1 MDNKEINL
9 LKKALERQKKARQQ
23 AERILENKSKEL
35 YDVTRHLKETNN
47 KLENLL
53 SEKTSELDGVFM
65 NILDPY
71 VLMDLQFNVINMNT
85 SAKELLQ
92 KDHTKENVNLA
103 RFIHPDFQQY
113 TLESMQSLLEV
124 GTLKN
129 YRAKIIISQGMEIWV
144 QINASLIFNSQRKPI
159 AAQGIIRD
167 ITGEMEV
174 KELLGEQKKQLDI
187 IVENSPLGIL
197 LAKDNKIIKANETFM
212 QMLGYSHHE
221 LMHISLKDISAP
233 EEQSDS
239 CMLLDQ
245 MNEGI
250 LEEFTAIKKFFKKD
264 GSFILTKTRMNA
276 VTNHQ
281 GEINYQVGIIEDI
294 SKERKAEM
302 ELKASESRLSTLIS
316 NLHSGVLLENE
327 DRKIALTNKMFCN
340 LFNIPANPEDLK
352 GADCSESAEQ
362 SKVYFKNPDTFVKR
376 IEEILEQREIV
387 LSDELELIDGRIFE
401 RDYIPIYNDGIY
413 KGHLWAYHDVT
424 IGKNYKKNLEAQRE
438 KYSSIIAN
446 MNLGLVEVDNND
458 VIQMV
463 NQSFCQMSGFREHEL
478 VGKVARDILQV
489 SNKELIPSKN
499 KRRLSGA
506 SDSYEIEVQ
515 SKDGRNR
522 HWLISGAPRYNESG
536 TVIGSIG
543 IHLDITD
550 QKNLEFQK
558 EKLLKELEISNTGLQ
573 EYAHIVS
580 HDLKSP
586 LRSISSLATWLYED
600 YKDILD
606 EGGKQNLQM
615 MQEKVA
621 SMDKLIHGI
630 LEYSTANSSELDS
643 STVNLNEVV
652 SEIRETIYIPE
663 HVTISVPEKLPVIQA
678 DRTKMYQLF
687 QNIIGN
693 AVVHIEKKM
702 GVVEVTA
709 SEYDDF
715 WEFSIKDNGVG
726 IPEKFHKKIFKIFQ
740 SIGNN
745 ERSTGIGLS
754 IVKKIVDRY
763 EGDVWVES
771 EVGKGTDFHFTI
783 KKSLVSQSDENCTGN
798 KKAKQPF

>member
-1 MDNKEINL
+1 MDSKEIDL

-23 AERILENKSKEL
+23 AERILESKSKEL
-35 YDVTRHLKETNN
+35 YDVTRHLKDTNS
-47 KLENLL
+47 KLESLL
-53 SEKTSELDGVFM
+53 NERTSELDGVFM

-71 VLMDLQFNVINMNT
+71 VLMDLQFNVINMNV
-85 SAKELLQ
+85 SAKELLEI
-92 KDHTKENVNLA
+92 DHTQENVNLA
-103 RFIHPDFQQY
+103 RFVHPDFQQY
-113 TLESMQSLLEV
+113 TMESMQSLMDV

-129 YRAKIIISQGMEIWV
+129 YRAKIIVSGGREIWV
-144 QINASLIFNSQRKPI
+144 QINASLIFNYQRKPI

-174 KELLGEQKKQLDI
+174 KELLAEQKKQLDI

-197 LAKDNKIIKANETFM
+197 LAKDNKIIRANETFM

-221 LMHISLKDISAP
+221 LQNISLKVISAP

-239 CMLLDQ
+239 CKLLDQ
-245 MNEGI
+245 MNQGI

-316 NLHSGVLLENE
+316 NLHSGVLLEDEN
-327 DRKIALTNKMFCN
+327 RKIALTNKMFCN

-362 SKVYFKNPDTFVKR
+362 SKIYFKNPDAFVKR
-376 IEEILEQREIV
+376 IEEILEQKETV
-387 LSDELELIDGRIFE
+387 LSDELELIDGRVLE

-424 IGKNYKKNLEAQRE
+424 IGKNYKRNLEAQRE

-463 NQSFCQMSGFREHEL
+463 NHSFCQMSGFEEHEL
-478 VGKVARDILQV
+478 VGKVASKVIHIT
-489 SNKELIPSKN
+489 NKEVIIAKN
-499 KRRLSGA
+499 KTRLAGA

-558 EKLLKELEISNTGLQ
+558 EKLLKELEVSNTGLQ

-586 LRSISSLATWLYED
+586 LRSISSLATWLNED
-600 YKDILD
+600 YKDVLD
-606 EGGKQNLQM
+606 DAGKQQLQM

-630 LEYSTANSSELDS
+630 LEYSTANSSELDN
-643 STVNLNEVV
+643 TCVNLNEVIA
-652 SEIRETIYIPE
+652 EIQEVIYIPD
-663 HVTISVPEKLPVIQA
+663 HVEISVAPDLPTIIA
-678 DRTKMYQLF
+678 DKTKMHQLF

-693 AVVHIEKKM
+693 AVVHIEKEK
-702 GVVEVTA
+702 GLVEVIAQDKNDYWQFTV
-709 SEYDDF
+709 
-715 WEFSIKDNGVG
+715 KDNGVG
-726 IPEKFHKKIFKIFQ
+726 IPKKYHEKIFKIFQ
-740 SIGNN
+740 SVGTN

-763 EGDVWVES
+763 EGEIWVES
-771 EVGKGTDFHFTI
+771 EIGEGTEFHFTL
-783 KKSLVSQSDENCTGN
+783 KKNINNHKNEDNLSYKPQKISL
-798 KKAKQPF
+798 

>member
-1 MDNKEINL
+1 MDSKEVLL

-23 AERILENKSKEL
+23 AERILESKSKEL
-35 YDVTRHLKETNN
+35 YDVSRHLKETNN
-47 KLENLL
+47 KLETLL

-85 SAKELLQ
+85 SAKDLFQ

-103 RFIHPDFQQY
+103 RFIHPHFQQY
-113 TLESMQSLLEV
+113 TMESMQSLLDV
-124 GTLKN
+124 GILKN
-129 YRAKIIISQGMEIWV
+129 YRAKIRVAQGKEIWV
-144 QINASLIFNSQRKPI
+144 QINASLIFNNQRKPI

-174 KELLGEQKKQLDI
+174 KELLAEQKKQLDI

-197 LAKDNKIIKANETFM
+197 LTKDNRIIKANETFM
-212 QMLGYSHHE
+212 QMLGYSHNE
-221 LMHISLKDISAP
+221 LKNISLKDISAP
-233 EEQSDS
+233 EVQTGP
-239 CMLLDQ
+239 CRLLDQ
-245 MNEGI
+245 MNQGI
-250 LEEFTAIKKFFKKD
+250 LEEFTAIKKFYKKD

-276 VTNHQ
+276 VTNQH
-281 GEINYQVGIIEDI
+281 GTINYQVGIIEDI

-316 NLHSGVLLENE
+316 NLHSGVLLEDEN
-327 DRKIALTNKMFCN
+327 RKIALTNKMFCN
-340 LFNIPANPEDLK
+340 LFNIPVNPDDLK

-362 SKVYFKNPDTFVKR
+362 SKVFFKNPDAFVKR
-376 IEEILEQREIV
+376 IDEILEERVTV
-387 LSDELELIDGRIFE
+387 LSDELELVDGRVLE

-424 IGKNYKKNLEAQRE
+424 ISKNYKKNLEAQRE

-463 NQSFCQMSGFREHEL
+463 NQSFCQMSGFKEHEL
-478 VGKVARDILQV
+478 LGKVASKVIQV

-515 SKDGRNR
+515 NKDGRNR

-586 LRSISSLATWLYED
+586 LRSISSLATWLFED
-600 YKDILD
+600 YKDVLD
-606 EGGKQNLQM
+606 EGGKQQLQM

-630 LEYSTANSSELDS
+630 LEYSTANSSELDN
-643 STVNLNEVV
+643 TCVNLNEVIT
-652 SEIRETIYIPE
+652 EIQEVIYIPD
-663 HVTISVPEKLPVIQA
+663 HVEIVVADILPNIIA
-678 DRTKMYQLF
+678 DNTKMHQLF

-693 AVVHIEKKM
+693 AVVHIEKEK
-702 GVVEVTA
+702 GIVEVIA
-709 SEYDDF
+709 QDKNEYWQF
-715 WEFSIKDNGVG
+715 TVKDNGVG
-726 IPEKFHKKIFKIFQ
+726 IPKKYHEKIFKIFQ
-740 SIGNN
+740 SVGNN

-763 EGDVWVES
+763 EGEIWVES
-771 EVGKGTDFHFTI
+771 KIGEGTEFHFTL
-783 KKSLVSQSDENCTGN
+783 KKNLNSHKNEESIDYKS
-798 KKAKQPF
+798 KKIAS

>member
-1 MDNKEINL
+1 MDNKEVVL

-23 AERILENKSKEL
+23 AERILERKSKEL

-47 KLENLL
+47 KLESLL
-53 SEKTSELDGVFM
+53 SERTSELDGVFM

-71 VLMDLQFNVINMNT
+71 VLMDLKFNVVNMNV
-85 SAKELLQ
+85 SAKELLAT
-92 KDHTKENVNLA
+92 DHTNQKVNLA
-103 RFIHPDFQQY
+103 RYVHPDFQQY
-113 TLESMQSLLEV
+113 TVESMQSLLEV

-129 YRAKIIISQGMEIWV
+129 YRAKIIVSPGRQIWV
-144 QINASLIFNSQRKPI
+144 QINASLIYNSQRKPI

-174 KELLGEQKKQLDI
+174 KELLAEQKKQLDI

-197 LAKDNKIIKANETFM
+197 LAKDNRIIRANETFM
-212 QMLGYSHHE
+212 QMLGYSQNE
-221 LMHISLKDISAP
+221 LKNISLKEISAP
-233 EEQSDS
+233 EEQMED
-239 CMLLDQ
+239 CRLLDQ
-245 MNEGI
+245 MNQGI

-302 ELKASESRLSTLIS
+302 ELKASESRLATLIS
-316 NLHSGVLLENE
+316 NLQSGVLLEDEN
-327 DRKIALTNKMFCN
+327 RKIALTNNMFCN
-340 LFNIPANPEDLK
+340 LFSIPANPDDLK
-352 GADCSESAEQ
+352 GTDCSESAEQ
-362 SKVYFKNPDTFVKR
+362 SKEYFKNPDTFVKR
-376 IEEILEQREIV
+376 IEEILAKRDIV
-387 LSDELELIDGRIFE
+387 LSDELEMADGRILE

-424 IGKNYKKNLEAQRE
+424 VGKNYKKNLEAQRE

-446 MNLGLVEVDNND
+446 MNLGLVEVDNQD

-463 NQSFCQMSGFREHEL
+463 NHSFCQMSGFEELEL
-478 VGKVARDILQV
+478 VGKVASEVIQI
-489 SNKELIPSKN
+489 SNKEVIPAKN
-499 KRRLSGA
+499 KSRLSGA
-506 SDSYEIEVQ
+506 SDSYEIEVRR
-515 SKDGRNR
+515 KDGKNR

-586 LRSISSLATWLYED
+586 LRSISSLATWLAQD

-606 EGGKQNLQM
+606 DTGKQQLQM

-630 LEYSTANSSELDS
+630 LEYSTANSSELDN
-643 STVNLNEVV
+643 TCVDLNEVIA
-652 SEIRETIYIPE
+652 EIQEVIYIPD
-663 HVTISVPEKLPVIQA
+663 HVEIIVADKLPTIIA
-678 DRTKMYQLF
+678 DNTKMHQLF

-693 AVVHIEKKM
+693 AVVHIEKEK
-702 GVVEVTA
+702 GIVAVSA
-709 SEYDDF
+709 QDKNEY
-715 WEFSIKDNGVG
+715 WQFSIKDNGVG
-726 IPEKFHKKIFKIFQ
+726 IPKKYHEKIFKIFQ
-740 SIGNN
+740 SVGDN

-763 EGDVWVES
+763 EGEIWVES
-771 EVGKGTDFHFTI
+771 EIGEGTEFHFTL
-783 KKSLVSQSDENCTGN
+783 KKNINNHRNEDNLSHKPRKISL
-798 KKAKQPF
+798 